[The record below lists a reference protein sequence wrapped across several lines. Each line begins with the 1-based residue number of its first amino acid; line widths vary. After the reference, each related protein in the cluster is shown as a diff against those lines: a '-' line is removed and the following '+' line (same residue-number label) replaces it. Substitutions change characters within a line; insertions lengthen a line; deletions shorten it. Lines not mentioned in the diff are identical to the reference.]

1 MGQPQSSNEYLDD
14 LHQRVGV
21 HMDKYVNYNAAEVLV
36 FIYPMVERLKS
47 KIKTLYLLD
56 KFDFFVYQ
64 FFYDNNQDIIDHIRK
79 YELLY

>member
-1 MGQPQSSNEYLDD
+1 
-14 LHQRVGV
+14 
-21 HMDKYVNYNAAEVLV
+21 MDKYVNYNTAEVLV

-64 FFYDNNQDIIDHIRK
+64 FFYDNNQDIK
-79 YELLY
+79 VEFNLYFSQLES

>member
-1 MGQPQSSNEYLDD
+1 
-14 LHQRVGV
+14 
-21 HMDKYVNYNAAEVLV
+21 
-36 FIYPMVERLKS
+36 MVERLKS
-47 KIKTLYLLD
+47 KIKTLYLPD

>member
-1 MGQPQSSNEYLDD
+1 
-14 LHQRVGV
+14 
-21 HMDKYVNYNAAEVLV
+21 MDKYVNYNAAEVLV

>member
-1 MGQPQSSNEYLDD
+1 
-14 LHQRVGV
+14 
-21 HMDKYVNYNAAEVLV
+21 MDKYVNYNAAEVLV

-64 FFYDNNQDIIDHIRK
+64 FFYDNNQNIIDHIRK

>member
-1 MGQPQSSNEYLDD
+1 
-14 LHQRVGV
+14 
-21 HMDKYVNYNAAEVLV
+21 MDKYVNYNAAEVLV

-56 KFDFFVYQ
+56 KFAFFVYQ

>member
-1 MGQPQSSNEYLDD
+1 
-14 LHQRVGV
+14 
-21 HMDKYVNYNAAEVLV
+21 MDKYVNYNTAEVLV

>member
-1 MGQPQSSNEYLDD
+1 
-14 LHQRVGV
+14 
-21 HMDKYVNYNAAEVLV
+21 MDKYVNYNAAEVLV
-36 FIYPMVERLKS
+36 FIYQMVERLKS

>member
-1 MGQPQSSNEYLDD
+1 
-14 LHQRVGV
+14 
-21 HMDKYVNYNAAEVLV
+21 MDKYVNYNAAEVLV

-64 FFYDNNQDIIDHIRK
+64 FFYDNNQDIKVEFNLHFSQL
-79 YELLY
+79 ES

>member
-1 MGQPQSSNEYLDD
+1 
-14 LHQRVGV
+14 
-21 HMDKYVNYNAAEVLV
+21 MDKYVNYNAAEVLV

-64 FFYDNNQDIIDHIRK
+64 FFYDNNQDIK
-79 YELLY
+79 VEFNLYFSQLES